1 MHKNTYPIALTDIS
15 TIVIDSNL
23 PKQEKIA
30 AYIRQIKTPQHYKC
44 GKFVITERHT
54 ANGPTIEDCLKGMM
68 A

>member
-1 MHKNTYPIALTDIS
+1 MHKNSYLITLIDIS

-30 AYIRQIKTPQHYKC
+30 AYLRQIKTPRHYKC
-44 GKFVITERHT
+44 NKFTITERHP
-54 ANGPTIEDCLKGMM
+54 ADGPTIEDCLRGLM